1 MADGEVL
8 GLDRLT
14 LDDATGGSRPP
25 TGARNE
31 SILFD
36 LSLVEVTRAT
46 AGYDAE
52 VCADRLKSNPEAPGI
67 WEWVCRSLGSHAA
80 YNSVDGSDSAASQT
94 GAPSTPRRVAR
105 HGRLDQLPTP
115 MRNRPAAYE
124 SSQDSSTAVIA
135 DQLVR
140 DMQHKHYGKYL
151 KLEELSAP
159 AGVTKLLKNPA
170 FRNALS
176 QLRQSITAATLES
189 QMERPIERFVN
200 CLGYIFAASGSH
212 LQSSAQARRYAVA
225 QSSTSVH
232 LSSEIVVLGDKPENA
247 IRPDITL
254 GDVRPCDLKHSECRS
269 GVTAHPARK
278 QWSEI
283 STVIELKRTATSDGS
298 RDLMAQVLTYAVCHI
313 SMLGLSLI
321 SDSWPRPFQRMLLCD
336 HPISKAVYIVT
347 WCKDIVRLWCFT
359 ANAYTVTRALRIHE
373 EEDLLDF
380 CMVLLFCT
388 KDDQLLQRWR
398 PNHDSRFLRP
408 IQGSRPFQLFSASG
422 NKNNIY
428 DRAMVRPSL
437 VGSRTA
443 VFLHCPTSVDLENAQ
458 LTEAEH
464 RALFFEGR
472 LLFVKASWRPPR
484 LIGHELNM
492 LLRIQRGEQ
501 LLKSKNH
508 ASWQDIEAPTPIA
521 LLPMDWVTW
530 PASGSPALKLDILA
544 FAQHQGVAFGYKDA
558 EADLAQI
565 FGQFARQLAAYAEL
579 GLHYRDLN
587 PGNLLMTRRQGSQ
600 RARLVLADHGNVRV
614 GVARE
619 DPMPTCE
626 EADWLGWAADD
637 TRSANQLFLAHSTS
651 NCGRHAALFLLEEKA
666 RHKYTADLKT
676 LESLESSKNSEIVR
690 LRRDIEEASQNMA
703 INRKKAFIKSHR
715 YIDDL
720 ESMIYLYLYTIS
732 CRGGS
737 QIRIELLRT
746 LSDNRAKSDFWTLR
760 SVWEEITQKLRSEC
774 KLPPAW
780 MSAIDDVRRIVAK
793 AQGLLRGSLE
803 QHFDSHHSDFGRVP
817 ELPLQDVEDQCF
829 KDVASVFDTYLHEE
843 HEEPLD
849 RLREAQSTL

>member
-1 MADGEVL
+1 
-8 GLDRLT
+8 
-14 LDDATGGSRPP
+14 
-25 TGARNE
+25 
-31 SILFD
+31 
-36 LSLVEVTRAT
+36 
-46 AGYDAE
+46 
-52 VCADRLKSNPEAPGI
+52 
-67 WEWVCRSLGSHAA
+67 
-80 YNSVDGSDSAASQT
+80 
-94 GAPSTPRRVAR
+94 
-105 HGRLDQLPTP
+105 
-115 MRNRPAAYE
+115 
-124 SSQDSSTAVIA
+124 
-135 DQLVR
+135 
-140 DMQHKHYGKYL
+140 MQHKHYGKYL
-151 KLEELSAP
+151 KLKELNAP

-176 QLRQSITAATLES
+176 ELRQSITATTLES

-200 CLGYIFAASGSH
+200 RLGHIFDASRSH
-212 LQSSAQARRYAVA
+212 SQISAQARRYAVA
-225 QSSTSVH
+225 QSSTSVR
-232 LSSEIVVLGDKPENA
+232 LSSEVVVLGDKPENA

-283 STVIELKRTATSDGS
+283 STVIELKLTATSDGS
-298 RDLMAQVLTYAVCHI
+298 RDLMAQVLTYA
-313 SMLGLSLI
+313 
-321 SDSWPRPFQRMLLCD
+321 RMLLCD
-336 HPISKAVYIVT
+336 HPISKAVFIVT
-347 WCKDIVRLWCFT
+347 WCKDVVRLWCFT

-380 CMVLLFCT
+380 CMVLLFCI

-398 PNHDSRFLRP
+398 PDHDSRFLRP

-422 NKNNIY
+422 NKMNIY

-464 RALFFEGR
+464 RALFFEGK

-501 LLKSKNH
+501 LLRSKNH

-521 LLPMDWVTW
+521 LLPMDWETW

-544 FAQHQGVAFGYKDA
+544 FAQHQGVAFGYNDA

-619 DPMPTCE
+619 ELMPTCE
-626 EADWLGWAADD
+626 ETDCLGWAADD

-676 LESLESSKNSEIVR
+676 LESLESSKKNEIVR

-737 QIRIELLRT
+737 QIRAELLRT

-760 SVWEEITQKLRSEC
+760 SMWEEITQKLRSEC

-793 AQGLLRGSLE
+793 AQSLLRGSLE
-803 QHFDSHHSDFGRVP
+803 RHFDSHHLDSGRVP

-843 HEEPLD
+843 HMEPLD
-849 RLREAQSTL
+849 RLRQAQSTF